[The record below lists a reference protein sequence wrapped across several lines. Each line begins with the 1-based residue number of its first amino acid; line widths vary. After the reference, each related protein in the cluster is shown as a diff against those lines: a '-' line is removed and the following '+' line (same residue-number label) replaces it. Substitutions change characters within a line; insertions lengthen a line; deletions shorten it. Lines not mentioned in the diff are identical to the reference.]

1 MSAGAGRAR
10 LVAVGDELLAGV
22 HPDLNSPWL
31 AARLAELG
39 WQVDRIAVAG
49 DDEEVIAEVVRDAAA
64 QAALVVVTGGLG
76 PTLDDVTRHGVA
88 RAAGRTIARSEEA
101 WSQVRAWYER
111 SARAMP
117 ASNERQALVPQ
128 GASVLAN
135 PAGTAPGFRVEIG
148 AASVFVLPG
157 PPRELEV
164 TAELHLVP
172 WATARRAAAEVFR
185 ARRFFLVD
193 LSESLFADR
202 AGDWMRRDANPL
214 MGVTVKE
221 GILSVKLVA
230 RAGDEARA
238 EALLADRGAAF
249 LEVFGP
255 QVFSETSP
263 DLARVAG
270 EELLARGLTVTCA
283 ESCTGGLVAA
293 ALTRTPG
300 ISALLRQAFVTYSD
314 DAKSEA
320 LDVPRSLL
328 ERCGA
333 VSAEVA
339 GAMAEGAAR
348 RARARL
354 AVAVTGIAGPGG
366 GSPEKP
372 VGLVWFGLHRDGES
386 ATVSRRWPD
395 AGRDRVRTWACAK
408 ALSLLLRAARG
419 EALARLA
426 EG

>member
-1 MSAGAGRAR
+1 MVAPPRRAR

-31 AARLAELG
+31 AARLADHG
-39 WQVDRIAVAG
+39 WEVDRITVAG
-49 DDEEVIAEVVRDAAA
+49 DDEEAISQAVREAAA
-64 QAALVVVTGGLG
+64 YAALVIVSGGLG

-88 RAAGRTIARSEEA
+88 RAAGRALRHSEEA

-117 ASNERQALVPQ
+117 ASNERQALVPE
-128 GASVLAN
+128 GAWVLAN
-135 PAGTAPGFRVEIG
+135 PAGTAPGFRAEIG
-148 AASVFVLPG
+148 AATVFVLPG
-157 PPRELEV
+157 PPRELQI
-164 TAELHLVP
+164 TAELHVVP
-172 WATARRAAAEVFR
+172 WVGANRAGTEVLR

-221 GILSVKLVA
+221 GVMSVKLVA
-230 RAGDEARA
+230 RAGDEAGA
-238 EALLADRGAAF
+238 QGLLAERGAAF
-249 LEVFGP
+249 LDVFGAH
-255 QVFSETSP
+255 VFSETSP
-263 DLARVAG
+263 DLARVVG
-270 EELLARGLTVTCA
+270 DELLARQLSVTCA

-314 DAKSEA
+314 EAKTEA

-328 ERCGA
+328 ERHGA
-333 VSAEVA
+333 VSGEVA
-339 GAMAEGAAR
+339 QAMARGAAR
-348 RARARL
+348 RACARL

-366 GSPEKP
+366 GTSEKP
-372 VGLVWFGLHRDGES
+372 VGLVWFGVHRDG
-386 ATVSRRWPD
+386 ATAAVLRRWPD

-408 ALSLLLRAARG
+408 ALALLLGAARG
-419 EALARLA
+419 QALERLA
-426 EG
+426 HG